1 MELST
6 SLQMAK
12 LASLQ
17 LATPAAYYN
26 ILTTENDSLVNYW
39 PQQSFW
45 ISIFTWKCCQLLEFT
60 SKLTINNFPNF
71 SMVNKPLQIILG
83 YTSNWNTNNSSSNL
97 LYLIWST
104 IRGERAFQKFT
115 RCYLFANRSD
125 RPSGKEISR
134 AQFSL
139 IFPIGDIL
147 SILFKLLQQLL
158 CLWFLLAEW
167 SVLQPSVNPVVGSS
181 QPLCQKLSFFWLF
194 SVFRSFLLAFLHNY
208 RVLTVL
214 NLITHVYG
222 EDPSVLSFLS
232 PILLFSS
239 VFIY

>member
-1 MELST
+1 
-6 SLQMAK
+6 
-12 LASLQ
+12 
-17 LATPAAYYN
+17 
-26 ILTTENDSLVNYW
+26 
-39 PQQSFW
+39 
-45 ISIFTWKCCQLLEFT
+45 
-60 SKLTINNFPNF
+60 
-71 SMVNKPLQIILG
+71 MVNKPLQIILG

-158 CLWFLLAEW
+158 CLWFLPAKW
-167 SVLQPSVNPVVGSS
+167 SVLQPLVNPVVGSS
-181 QPLCQKLSFFWLF
+181 QPLCQKLSFLWLF
-194 SVFRSFLLAFLHNY
+194 SVFAGISPQLQSLYGINYNHTCLWVRSSCVVFIVSHLTIIIPKNYGSFLQSY
-208 RVLTVL
+208 
-214 NLITHVYG
+214 VY
-222 EDPSVLSFLS
+222 
-232 PILLFSS
+232 FSCVAWFTAS
-239 VFIY
+239 R